1 MFVIADDITGAA
13 EIAGIA
19 HTLGVDAT
27 VIATD
32 TRSMTEAE
40 AVAAVEDIAM
50 RYDFANEHCVVFK
63 KVDSALR
70 GHVVAEINALLKHS
84 HYRKVLYLPCNPSK
98 GRVIRNGIY
107 YVDDMPIS
115 DTAFHFDPEF
125 PALSSSLKERFPCLD
140 IHDAV
145 STDDIRR
152 IVAAAD
158 DDTLLVGAADLFEA
172 FCHAHASENSIEPD
186 EACKA
191 AGASRYIIVQG
202 STQSKD
208 LSGTE
213 FFQKNDFLLCPMPDD
228 VFAGS
233 ERTDWI
239 SPTGN
244 LCLTIPQKSQG
255 SPQWLKQAMARAVAE
270 VIDTSEQGWEGT
282 LIIEGGAT
290 ACAILTALGWKDFEV
305 EKVIAPGVVM
315 LQRDDSH
322 IILKPG
328 SYPWGK
334 LFG

>member
-172 FCHAHASENSIEPD
+172 FCHAHASEGSMEPD
-186 EACKA
+186 EASRA

-213 FFQKNDFLLCPMPDD
+213 FFQKNDIRICPMPDD

-233 ERTDWI
+233 EHTDWVSAADNI
-239 SPTGN
+239 
-244 LCLTIPQKSQG
+244 CLTIPQKSPG
-255 SPQWLKQAMARAVAE
+255 NPQWLKQAMAKAVAE
-270 VIDTSEQGWEGT
+270 VISTSEQGWEGT

-290 ACAILTALGWKDFEV
+290 ACAILTTLGWKDFEV
-305 EKVIAPGVVM
+305 EKEIAPGVVM
-315 LQRDDSH
+315 LKHADSH